1 MADGSVV
8 SWGDR
13 RFGGDSQ
20 WVQEQLI
27 NVKQLQSTSGA
38 FASIHSDGTVV
49 TWGNSS
55 CGGDSREV
63 QDQLRCLEDL
73 GRKLALQCS
82 TVLLLFF

>member
-49 TWGNSS
+49 TWGTPHA
-55 CGGDSREV
+55 GGDSAAV
-63 QDQLRCLEDL
+63 QDQLRDVMLGMHGEDVAR
-73 GRKLALQCS
+73 GHS
-82 TVLLLFF
+82 